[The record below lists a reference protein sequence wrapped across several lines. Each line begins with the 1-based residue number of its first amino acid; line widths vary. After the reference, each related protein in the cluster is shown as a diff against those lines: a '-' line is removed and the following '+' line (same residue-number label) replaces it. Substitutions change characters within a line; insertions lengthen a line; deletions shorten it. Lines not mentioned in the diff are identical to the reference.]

1 MLGGQ
6 PFWSEQYELLHVALH
21 VQAVA
26 LARSRQRMSAATVV
40 FMGIWQR
47 LGQLL
52 GRKSVG
58 ETGPQMDGGSSS
70 ITSSLPDS
78 RASVAVF
85 DARAHRRERAEKLVW
100 AARFP
105 RASYPTAC
113 GQKFRARRRS
123 RVKKAAFQDGFCG
136 SHSQSSGGPTPWG
149 DRLSTAEPYRTTHWA
164 ALFATGGVFGRV
176 NDIDANGPTFSNRP
190 KMVS

>member
-52 GRKSVG
+52 GRESVG
-58 ETGPQMDGGSSS
+58 ETNLK
-70 ITSSLPDS
+70 T
-78 RASVAVF
+78 
-85 DARAHRRERAEKLVW
+85 
-100 AARFP
+100 
-105 RASYPTAC
+105 
-113 GQKFRARRRS
+113 
-123 RVKKAAFQDGFCG
+123 
-136 SHSQSSGGPTPWG
+136 
-149 DRLSTAEPYRTTHWA
+149 
-164 ALFATGGVFGRV
+164 
-176 NDIDANGPTFSNRP
+176 
-190 KMVS
+190 